1 MRKIRVTVGTVG
13 YYDAKHAHKR
23 MTAADGPFECEDT
36 QAEHFV
42 SAGVAEYVGGA
53 IEVDEADEQEVT
65 GHLAK
70 SQLEEMTIQ
79 QLQNLA
85 GDLGVDVTGCKKKA
99 DYVDAIAAAEVNAG
113 GMVDDE
119 DTDGDGIANVPEYYS
134 TTHYRKQVDDSRN
147 IVDLVKNPNKFTAII
162 VGAIAVLILLVIFI
176 IVLIKKIVKK
186 VKSRKMKK

>member
-42 SAGVAEYVGGA
+42 SAGVAEYVGVA
-53 IEVDEADEQEVT
+53 IEADEVDEQEVT

-99 DYVDAIAAAEVNAG
+99 DYVDAIAAAEVTAG
-113 GMVDDE
+113 GVVDDE
-119 DTDGDGIANVPEYYS
+119 DTDGDDLPDLNAADPE
-134 TTHYRKQVDDSRN
+134 
-147 IVDLVKNPNKFTAII
+147 
-162 VGAIAVLILLVIFI
+162 
-176 IVLIKKIVKK
+176 
-186 VKSRKMKK
+186 

>member
-13 YYDAKHAHKR
+13 YYDAKHAHKK

-99 DYVDAIAAAEVNAG
+99 DYVDAIAAAEVTAG
-113 GMVDDE
+113 GVVDDE
-119 DTDGDGIANVPEYYS
+119 DTDGDDLPDLNAADPE
-134 TTHYRKQVDDSRN
+134 
-147 IVDLVKNPNKFTAII
+147 
-162 VGAIAVLILLVIFI
+162 
-176 IVLIKKIVKK
+176 
-186 VKSRKMKK
+186 

>member
-42 SAGVAEYVGGA
+42 SAGVAEYVGGV
-53 IEVDEADEQEVT
+53 IEADEADEQEVT
-65 GHLAK
+65 GHIAK

-119 DTDGDGIANVPEYYS
+119 DTDGDALPDLNAADPE
-134 TTHYRKQVDDSRN
+134 
-147 IVDLVKNPNKFTAII
+147 
-162 VGAIAVLILLVIFI
+162 
-176 IVLIKKIVKK
+176 
-186 VKSRKMKK
+186 

>member
-23 MTAADGPFECEDT
+23 MTAADGPFECEDA

-42 SAGVAEYVGGA
+42 SAGVAEYVGGV
-53 IEVDEADEQEVT
+53 IEADEADEQEVT

-85 GDLGVDVTGCKKKA
+85 GDLSVDVTGCKKKA

-119 DTDGDGIANVPEYYS
+119 DTDGDALPDLNAADPE
-134 TTHYRKQVDDSRN
+134 
-147 IVDLVKNPNKFTAII
+147 
-162 VGAIAVLILLVIFI
+162 
-176 IVLIKKIVKK
+176 
-186 VKSRKMKK
+186 

>member
-1 MRKIRVTVGTVG
+1 MRRIRVTVGTVG

-42 SAGVAEYVGGA
+42 SAGVAEYVGGV
-53 IEVDEADEQEVT
+53 IEADEADDQEVT

-99 DYVDAIAAAEVNAG
+99 EYVDAIAAAEVTAG
-113 GMVDDE
+113 GVVDDE
-119 DTDGDGIANVPEYYS
+119 SADGDDLPELNAA
-134 TTHYRKQVDDSRN
+134 D
-147 IVDLVKNPNKFTAII
+147 PE
-162 VGAIAVLILLVIFI
+162 
-176 IVLIKKIVKK
+176 
-186 VKSRKMKK
+186 

>member
-1 MRKIRVTVGTVG
+1 MRKIRVIVGTVG

-42 SAGVAEYVGGA
+42 SAGVAEYVGGV
-53 IEVDEADEQEVT
+53 IEADEADEQEVT

-119 DTDGDGIANVPEYYS
+119 DTDGDDLPDLNAADPE
-134 TTHYRKQVDDSRN
+134 
-147 IVDLVKNPNKFTAII
+147 
-162 VGAIAVLILLVIFI
+162 
-176 IVLIKKIVKK
+176 
-186 VKSRKMKK
+186 

>member
-13 YYDAKHAHKR
+13 FYDAKHAHKR
-23 MTAADGPFECEDT
+23 KTAADGPFECEDT

-42 SAGVAEYVGGA
+42 SAGVAEYIGGVIKA
-53 IEVDEADEQEVT
+53 DEADEQEVP

-70 SQLEEMTIQ
+70 NQLEEMTIQ

-99 DYVDAIAAAEVNAG
+99 DYVDAIAAAEVNAS

-119 DTDGDGIANVPEYYS
+119 GTDGDDLPDLNAADPE
-134 TTHYRKQVDDSRN
+134 
-147 IVDLVKNPNKFTAII
+147 
-162 VGAIAVLILLVIFI
+162 
-176 IVLIKKIVKK
+176 
-186 VKSRKMKK
+186 

>member
-1 MRKIRVTVGTVG
+1 MKRIRVTVGTVG

-42 SAGVAEYVGGA
+42 SAGVAEYVGGV
-53 IEVDEADEQEVT
+53 IEADEADDQEVT

-99 DYVDAIAAAEVNAG
+99 EYVDAIAAAEVTAG
-113 GMVDDE
+113 GVVDDE
-119 DTDGDGIANVPEYYS
+119 DADGDDLPDLNAADPE
-134 TTHYRKQVDDSRN
+134 
-147 IVDLVKNPNKFTAII
+147 
-162 VGAIAVLILLVIFI
+162 
-176 IVLIKKIVKK
+176 
-186 VKSRKMKK
+186 

>member
-42 SAGVAEYVGGA
+42 SAGVAEYVGGV
-53 IEVDEADEQEVT
+53 IEADEADEQEVT

-85 GDLGVDVTGCKKKA
+85 GDLGIDVTGCKKKA

-113 GMVDDE
+113 GIVDDE
-119 DTDGDGIANVPEYYS
+119 DTDGDALPDLNAADPE
-134 TTHYRKQVDDSRN
+134 
-147 IVDLVKNPNKFTAII
+147 
-162 VGAIAVLILLVIFI
+162 
-176 IVLIKKIVKK
+176 
-186 VKSRKMKK
+186 

>member
-23 MTAADGPFECEDT
+23 MTAADGPFECEDA

-42 SAGVAEYVGGA
+42 SAGVAEYVGGV
-53 IEVDEADEQEVT
+53 IEADEADEQEVT

-119 DTDGDGIANVPEYYS
+119 DTDGDALPDLNAADPE
-134 TTHYRKQVDDSRN
+134 
-147 IVDLVKNPNKFTAII
+147 
-162 VGAIAVLILLVIFI
+162 
-176 IVLIKKIVKK
+176 
-186 VKSRKMKK
+186 

>member
-1 MRKIRVTVGTVG
+1 MRRIRVTVGTVG

-42 SAGVAEYVGGA
+42 SAGVAEYVGGV
-53 IEVDEADEQEVT
+53 IEADEADDQEVT

-99 DYVDAIAAAEVNAG
+99 EYVDAIAAAEVTAG
-113 GMVDDE
+113 GIVDDE
-119 DTDGDGIANVPEYYS
+119 DADGDDLPDLNAADPE
-134 TTHYRKQVDDSRN
+134 
-147 IVDLVKNPNKFTAII
+147 
-162 VGAIAVLILLVIFI
+162 
-176 IVLIKKIVKK
+176 
-186 VKSRKMKK
+186 

>member
-79 QLQNLA
+79 QLLA

-119 DTDGDGIANVPEYYS
+119 DTDGDDLPDLNAADPE
-134 TTHYRKQVDDSRN
+134 
-147 IVDLVKNPNKFTAII
+147 
-162 VGAIAVLILLVIFI
+162 
-176 IVLIKKIVKK
+176 
-186 VKSRKMKK
+186 

>member
-85 GDLGVDVTGCKKKA
+85 GDLGIDVTGCKKKA

-113 GMVDDE
+113 GVVDDE
-119 DTDGDGIANVPEYYS
+119 ATDGDDLPDLNAADPE
-134 TTHYRKQVDDSRN
+134 
-147 IVDLVKNPNKFTAII
+147 
-162 VGAIAVLILLVIFI
+162 
-176 IVLIKKIVKK
+176 
-186 VKSRKMKK
+186 

>member
-42 SAGVAEYVGGA
+42 SAGVAEYVGDA

-99 DYVDAIAAAEVNAG
+99 DYVDAIAAAEVTAG
-113 GMVDDE
+113 GVVDDE
-119 DTDGDGIANVPEYYS
+119 DADGDELPDLNAADPE
-134 TTHYRKQVDDSRN
+134 
-147 IVDLVKNPNKFTAII
+147 
-162 VGAIAVLILLVIFI
+162 
-176 IVLIKKIVKK
+176 
-186 VKSRKMKK
+186 

>member
-13 YYDAKHAHKR
+13 YYDTKHAHKR

-42 SAGVAEYVGGA
+42 SDGVAEYVGGA

-70 SQLEEMTIQ
+70 SQLEEMTIK

-119 DTDGDGIANVPEYYS
+119 DTDGDDLPDLNAADPE
-134 TTHYRKQVDDSRN
+134 
-147 IVDLVKNPNKFTAII
+147 
-162 VGAIAVLILLVIFI
+162 
-176 IVLIKKIVKK
+176 
-186 VKSRKMKK
+186 

>member
-42 SAGVAEYVGGA
+42 SAGVAEYVGGV
-53 IEVDEADEQEVT
+53 IEADVADEQEVT

-119 DTDGDGIANVPEYYS
+119 DTDGDDLPDLNAADPE
-134 TTHYRKQVDDSRN
+134 
-147 IVDLVKNPNKFTAII
+147 
-162 VGAIAVLILLVIFI
+162 
-176 IVLIKKIVKK
+176 
-186 VKSRKMKK
+186 

>member
-13 YYDAKHAHKR
+13 FYDAKHAHKR
-23 MTAADGPFECEDT
+23 KTAADGPFECEDT

-42 SAGVAEYVGGA
+42 SAGVAEYIGGVIKA
-53 IEVDEADEQEVT
+53 DEADDQEVT

-70 SQLEEMTIQ
+70 NQLEEMTIQ

-99 DYVDAIAAAEVNAG
+99 DYVDAIAAAEVNAS

-119 DTDGDGIANVPEYYS
+119 GTDGDDLPDLNAADPE
-134 TTHYRKQVDDSRN
+134 
-147 IVDLVKNPNKFTAII
+147 
-162 VGAIAVLILLVIFI
+162 
-176 IVLIKKIVKK
+176 
-186 VKSRKMKK
+186 

>member
-42 SAGVAEYVGGA
+42 SAGVAEYVGDV
-53 IEVDEADEQEVT
+53 IEADEADEQEVT

-119 DTDGDGIANVPEYYS
+119 DTDGDALPDLNAADPE
-134 TTHYRKQVDDSRN
+134 
-147 IVDLVKNPNKFTAII
+147 
-162 VGAIAVLILLVIFI
+162 
-176 IVLIKKIVKK
+176 
-186 VKSRKMKK
+186 

>member
-23 MTAADGPFECEDT
+23 MAAADGPFECEDT
-36 QAEHFV
+36 QAERFV

-53 IEVDEADEQEVT
+53 IEADEVDEQEVT

-99 DYVDAIAAAEVNAG
+99 EYVDAIAAAEVTAG
-113 GMVDDE
+113 GVVDDE
-119 DTDGDGIANVPEYYS
+119 DADGDDLPDLNAADPE
-134 TTHYRKQVDDSRN
+134 
-147 IVDLVKNPNKFTAII
+147 
-162 VGAIAVLILLVIFI
+162 
-176 IVLIKKIVKK
+176 
-186 VKSRKMKK
+186 

>member
-1 MRKIRVTVGTVG
+1 MRRIRVTVGTVG

-42 SAGVAEYVGGA
+42 SAGVAEYVGGV
-53 IEVDEADEQEVT
+53 IEADEADDQEVT

-99 DYVDAIAAAEVNAG
+99 EYVDAIAAAEVNAG

-119 DTDGDGIANVPEYYS
+119 DTDGDDLPDLNAADPE
-134 TTHYRKQVDDSRN
+134 
-147 IVDLVKNPNKFTAII
+147 
-162 VGAIAVLILLVIFI
+162 
-176 IVLIKKIVKK
+176 
-186 VKSRKMKK
+186 

>member
-42 SAGVAEYVGGA
+42 SAGVAEYIGGVIKA
-53 IEVDEADEQEVT
+53 DEADEQEVT

-119 DTDGDGIANVPEYYS
+119 GTDGDDLPDLNAADPE
-134 TTHYRKQVDDSRN
+134 
-147 IVDLVKNPNKFTAII
+147 
-162 VGAIAVLILLVIFI
+162 
-176 IVLIKKIVKK
+176 
-186 VKSRKMKK
+186 

>member
-13 YYDAKHAHKR
+13 FYDANHAHKR
-23 MTAADGPFECEDT
+23 KTAADGPFECEDT

-42 SAGVAEYVGGA
+42 SAGVAEYIGGVIKA
-53 IEVDEADEQEVT
+53 DEADDQEVT

-70 SQLEEMTIQ
+70 NQLEEMTIQ

-119 DTDGDGIANVPEYYS
+119 GTDGDDLPDLNAADPE
-134 TTHYRKQVDDSRN
+134 
-147 IVDLVKNPNKFTAII
+147 
-162 VGAIAVLILLVIFI
+162 
-176 IVLIKKIVKK
+176 
-186 VKSRKMKK
+186 

>member
-42 SAGVAEYVGGA
+42 SAGVAEYVGGV
-53 IEVDEADEQEVT
+53 IEADEADEQEVT

-113 GMVDDE
+113 GMADDE
-119 DTDGDGIANVPEYYS
+119 DTDGDDLPDLNAADPE
-134 TTHYRKQVDDSRN
+134 
-147 IVDLVKNPNKFTAII
+147 
-162 VGAIAVLILLVIFI
+162 
-176 IVLIKKIVKK
+176 
-186 VKSRKMKK
+186 

>member
-13 YYDAKHAHKR
+13 FYDAKHAHKR
-23 MTAADGPFECEDT
+23 KTAADGPFECEDT

-42 SAGVAEYVGGA
+42 SAGVAEYIGGVIKA
-53 IEVDEADEQEVT
+53 DEADDQEVT

-70 SQLEEMTIQ
+70 NQLEEMTIQ

-113 GMVDDE
+113 SMVDDE
-119 DTDGDGIANVPEYYS
+119 GTDGDDLPDLNAADPE
-134 TTHYRKQVDDSRN
+134 
-147 IVDLVKNPNKFTAII
+147 
-162 VGAIAVLILLVIFI
+162 
-176 IVLIKKIVKK
+176 
-186 VKSRKMKK
+186 

>member
-1 MRKIRVTVGTVG
+1 MRRIRVTVGTVG

-42 SAGVAEYVGGA
+42 SAGVAEYVGGV
-53 IEVDEADEQEVT
+53 IEADDQEVT

-85 GDLGVDVTGCKKKA
+85 GDLGVDVTGCNKKA
-99 DYVDAIAAAEVNAG
+99 EYVDAIAAAEVTAG
-113 GMVDDE
+113 GAVDDE
-119 DTDGDGIANVPEYYS
+119 DADGDDLPDLNAADPE
-134 TTHYRKQVDDSRN
+134 
-147 IVDLVKNPNKFTAII
+147 
-162 VGAIAVLILLVIFI
+162 
-176 IVLIKKIVKK
+176 
-186 VKSRKMKK
+186 

>member
-42 SAGVAEYVGGA
+42 SAGVAEYVGGV
-53 IEVDEADEQEVT
+53 IEADEADDQEVT

-99 DYVDAIAAAEVNAG
+99 DYVDAIAAAEVDAG

-119 DTDGDGIANVPEYYS
+119 DTDGDALPDLNAADPE
-134 TTHYRKQVDDSRN
+134 
-147 IVDLVKNPNKFTAII
+147 
-162 VGAIAVLILLVIFI
+162 
-176 IVLIKKIVKK
+176 
-186 VKSRKMKK
+186 

>member
-42 SAGVAEYVGGA
+42 SAGVAEYVGGV
-53 IEVDEADEQEVT
+53 IEADEADEQEVT

-79 QLQNLA
+79 QLRNLA

-119 DTDGDGIANVPEYYS
+119 DTDGDDLPDLNAADPE
-134 TTHYRKQVDDSRN
+134 
-147 IVDLVKNPNKFTAII
+147 
-162 VGAIAVLILLVIFI
+162 
-176 IVLIKKIVKK
+176 
-186 VKSRKMKK
+186 

>member
-13 YYDAKHAHKR
+13 FYDTKHAHKR
-23 MTAADGPFECEDT
+23 KTAADGPFECEDT

-42 SAGVAEYVGGA
+42 SAGVAEYIGGVIKA
-53 IEVDEADEQEVT
+53 DEADDQEVT

-99 DYVDAIAAAEVNAG
+99 DYVDAIAAAEVTAG
-113 GMVDDE
+113 GVVDDE
-119 DTDGDGIANVPEYYS
+119 DTDGDDLPDLNAVDPE
-134 TTHYRKQVDDSRN
+134 
-147 IVDLVKNPNKFTAII
+147 
-162 VGAIAVLILLVIFI
+162 
-176 IVLIKKIVKK
+176 
-186 VKSRKMKK
+186 

>member
-13 YYDAKHAHKR
+13 YYDAKHAHKK

-36 QAEHFV
+36 QAERFV
-42 SAGVAEYVGGA
+42 SAGVAEYVGVA
-53 IEVDEADEQEVT
+53 IEADEVDEQEVT

-85 GDLGVDVTGCKKKA
+85 GDLGIDVTGCKKKA

-119 DTDGDGIANVPEYYS
+119 DTDGDDLPDLNAADPE
-134 TTHYRKQVDDSRN
+134 
-147 IVDLVKNPNKFTAII
+147 
-162 VGAIAVLILLVIFI
+162 
-176 IVLIKKIVKK
+176 
-186 VKSRKMKK
+186 

>member
-42 SAGVAEYVGGA
+42 SAGVAEYVGGV
-53 IEVDEADEQEVT
+53 IEADEADEQEVT

-99 DYVDAIAAAEVNAG
+99 DYVDAIVAAEVNAG

-119 DTDGDGIANVPEYYS
+119 DTDGDALPDLNAADPE
-134 TTHYRKQVDDSRN
+134 
-147 IVDLVKNPNKFTAII
+147 
-162 VGAIAVLILLVIFI
+162 
-176 IVLIKKIVKK
+176 
-186 VKSRKMKK
+186 

>member
-85 GDLGVDVTGCKKKA
+85 GYLGIDVTGCKKKA

-119 DTDGDGIANVPEYYS
+119 ATDGDDLPDLNAADPE
-134 TTHYRKQVDDSRN
+134 
-147 IVDLVKNPNKFTAII
+147 
-162 VGAIAVLILLVIFI
+162 
-176 IVLIKKIVKK
+176 
-186 VKSRKMKK
+186 

>member
-42 SAGVAEYVGGA
+42 SAGVAEYVGGVIKA
-53 IEVDEADEQEVT
+53 DEADDQEVT

-99 DYVDAIAAAEVNAG
+99 DYVDAIAAAEVTAG
-113 GMVDDE
+113 GVVDDE
-119 DTDGDGIANVPEYYS
+119 DADGDELPDLNAADPE
-134 TTHYRKQVDDSRN
+134 
-147 IVDLVKNPNKFTAII
+147 
-162 VGAIAVLILLVIFI
+162 
-176 IVLIKKIVKK
+176 
-186 VKSRKMKK
+186 

>member
-42 SAGVAEYVGGA
+42 SAGVAEYIGGVIKA
-53 IEVDEADEQEVT
+53 DEADDQEVT

-70 SQLEEMTIQ
+70 NQLEEMTIQ

-119 DTDGDGIANVPEYYS
+119 DTDGDALPDLNAADPE
-134 TTHYRKQVDDSRN
+134 
-147 IVDLVKNPNKFTAII
+147 
-162 VGAIAVLILLVIFI
+162 
-176 IVLIKKIVKK
+176 
-186 VKSRKMKK
+186 

>member
-42 SAGVAEYVGGA
+42 SAGVAEYVGGV
-53 IEVDEADEQEVT
+53 IEADEADEQEVT

-99 DYVDAIAAAEVNAG
+99 DYVDTIAATEVNAG

-119 DTDGDGIANVPEYYS
+119 DTDGDALPDLNAADPE
-134 TTHYRKQVDDSRN
+134 
-147 IVDLVKNPNKFTAII
+147 
-162 VGAIAVLILLVIFI
+162 
-176 IVLIKKIVKK
+176 
-186 VKSRKMKK
+186 

>member
-42 SAGVAEYVGGA
+42 SAGVAEYVGGV
-53 IEVDEADEQEVT
+53 IEADEADEQEVT

-70 SQLEEMTIQ
+70 SQLEEMTIR

-119 DTDGDGIANVPEYYS
+119 DTDGDDLPDLNAADPE
-134 TTHYRKQVDDSRN
+134 
-147 IVDLVKNPNKFTAII
+147 
-162 VGAIAVLILLVIFI
+162 
-176 IVLIKKIVKK
+176 
-186 VKSRKMKK
+186 

>member
-70 SQLEEMTIQ
+70 SQTIQ

-119 DTDGDGIANVPEYYS
+119 DTDGDALPDLNAADPE
-134 TTHYRKQVDDSRN
+134 
-147 IVDLVKNPNKFTAII
+147 
-162 VGAIAVLILLVIFI
+162 
-176 IVLIKKIVKK
+176 
-186 VKSRKMKK
+186 